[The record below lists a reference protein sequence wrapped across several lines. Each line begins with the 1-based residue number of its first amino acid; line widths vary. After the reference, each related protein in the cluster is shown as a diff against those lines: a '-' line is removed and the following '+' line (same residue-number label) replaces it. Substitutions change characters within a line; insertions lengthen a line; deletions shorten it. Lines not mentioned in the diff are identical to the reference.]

1 MVILGDTIHSLQSK
15 LFNAV
20 PLGRGKILPGLVGKA
35 EVSRSLQHPEVRTRG
50 IGKFDQDIRYV
61 EELSKVQSDVDLVE
75 LQTPGKWR
83 ALPPAFCPINSI
95 GYEIGRAH
103 V

>member
-95 GYEIGRAH
+95 G
-103 V
+103 

>member
-1 MVILGDTIHSLQSK
+1 MASLPGTKLQLSCNTGILT
-15 LFNAV
+15 
-20 PLGRGKILPGLVGKA
+20 GKILPGLVGKA

-61 EELSKVQSDVDLVE
+61 EELKGRNTKLVGCLRHHKNQGE
-75 LQTPGKWR
+75 LSGIQ
-83 ALPPAFCPINSI
+83 A
-95 GYEIGRAH
+95 